1 MKKILVDAVHTFV
14 IKGEGVFEEMHAL
27 LEEYKNRK
35 IILTGANDEQMKQ
48 FGLDNVPYEV
58 FTLKHNPEKSDPVYY
73 ATMLRHFDLAPE
85 DVVYVEHNE
94 VAVESARSVG
104 ITTFH
109 YDALKRDVG
118 DVGVFL
124 EKHIL

>member
-1 MKKILVDAVHTFV
+1 MKTILVDAVHTFV

-35 IILTGANDEQMKQ
+35 IIITGANDEQVKQ
-48 FGLDNVPYEV
+48 FGLDKAPYEV
-58 FTLKHNPEKSDPVYY
+58 FTLKHDPEKSDPAYY
-73 ATMLRHFDLAPE
+73 TTMLKHFDLAPE

-94 VAVESARSVG
+94 VAVESARSGG

>member
-1 MKKILVDAVHTFV
+1 MKTILVDAVHTFV

-58 FTLKHNPEKSDPVYY
+58 FTLKHDPEKSDPAYY
-73 ATMLRHFDLAPE
+73 TTMLKHFDLAPE

-94 VAVESARSVG
+94 AAVESARSVG

-109 YDALKRDVG
+109 YDALAKDITALA
-118 DVGVFL
+118 VFL
-124 EKHIL
+124 QAHV

>member
-1 MKKILVDAVHTFV
+1 MKTILVDAVHTFV
-14 IKGEGVFEEMHAL
+14 IKAEGVFEEMHAL

-58 FTLKHNPEKSDPVYY
+58 FTLKHDPEKSDPAYY
-73 ATMLRHFDLAPE
+73 TTMLKYFDLAPE

>member
-1 MKKILVDAVHTFV
+1 MKTILVDAVHTFV

-35 IILTGANDEQMKQ
+35 IIITGANDEQVKQ
-48 FGLDNVPYEV
+48 FGLDKAPYEV
-58 FTLKHNPEKSDPVYY
+58 FTLKHDPEKSDPAYY
-73 ATMLRHFDLAPE
+73 TTMLKHFDLAPE

>member
-1 MKKILVDAVHTFV
+1 MKTILVDAVHTFV
-14 IKGEGVFEEMHAL
+14 IKGEGVFEEMYAL

-35 IILTGANDEQMKQ
+35 IIITGANDEQVKQ
-48 FGLDNVPYEV
+48 FGLDKVPYEV
-58 FTLKHNPEKSDPVYY
+58 FTLKHDPEKSDPAYY
-73 ATMLRHFDLAPE
+73 TTMLKHFDLAPE